1 MNSEHKVIV
10 AAPATN
16 QPSDKQQAVSM
27 VEEATV
33 NTGEVPRELSADA
46 GYYSAK
52 AVDELCALGVD
63 PFIAP
68 ERIHH
73 GTRPE
78 PSPRGRIPKG
88 VPQGQEAADEA
99 WPGALRSADGDG
111 DCGSGIR
118 TDHV

>member
-1 MNSEHKVIV
+1 MN
-10 AAPATN
+10 A
-16 QPSDKQQAVSM
+16 
-27 VEEATV
+27 
-33 NTGEVPRELSADA
+33 GELPRELSADA

-63 PFIAP
+63 PFTAP

-73 GTRPE
+73 GTRPK

-88 VPQGQEAADEA
+88 FPQGQEAADEA
-99 WPGALRSADGDG
+99 WPGVLRSADG